1 MEKILNLNRD
11 PEATAQEEEI
21 LNTTG
26 RSNKPTLLFAAAEVS
41 SKEVQFKDLK
51 SKFSSVCSKS
61 KAAEVQVSSSIG
73 CRSDN
78 TIQVLTADP
87 KLQL

>member
-61 KAAEVQVSSSIG
+61 KAAEVQFCLIQSGLPLIF
-73 CRSDN
+73 N
-78 TIQVLTADP
+78 TIGPTVDL
-87 KLQL
+87 